1 MLQALNRSLKWHP
14 GAGEAAKWHSS
25 GFEYVEIVY
34 PAGCPFINGFPENL
48 TDVPAMVLDSLLC
61 LDDSMVVSEYVCFE
75 DDPDDGTA
83 AAAALQDLGRSGMK
97 VSSPCTVRHFM
108 KVRNLP

>member
-14 GAGEAAKWHSS
+14 GAGEAAQWHSS

-34 PAGCPFINGFPENL
+34 PAGCPFINGFPENM

-61 LDDSMVVSEYVCFE
+61 LDDSMVVSEYVCFV
-75 DDPDDGTA
+75 DDPDDGA
-83 AAAALQDLGRSGMK
+83 AAAHDMGKSGMK